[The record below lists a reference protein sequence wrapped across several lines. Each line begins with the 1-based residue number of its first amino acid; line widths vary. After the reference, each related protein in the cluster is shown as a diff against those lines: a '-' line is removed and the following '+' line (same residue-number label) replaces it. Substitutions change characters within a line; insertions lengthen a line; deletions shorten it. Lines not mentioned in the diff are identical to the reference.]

1 MQGVSAPSQGG
12 MEKEGEDVL
21 SRSESQNSSH
31 NDADVENS
39 EGDSR
44 DRQIEYFKK
53 QRRGR
58 KARAR

>member
-44 DRQIEYFKK
+44 DR
-53 QRRGR
+53 
-58 KARAR
+58 